1 MIPAEGIV
9 DSITHGL
16 VAIFLFH
23 SAFPG
28 LPLLFAVLGATLPDT
43 DILHRRFS
51 DRDPRLFVFSHGGF
65 THSIPGAAAIAA
77 GVAAGFQ
84 AWQIVAGQGYA
95 GAQVLAIAWALAF
108 SGALTH
114 LALDALAFPGIPL
127 LYPARTRKYSAGIFP
142 GPSLVLFG
150 MSLCFLLAHLSGY
163 AGIVTLHAYMGF
175 IGVYIAAHAAL
186 RALVTARHP
195 GLAIPTFNPL
205 KWLVIRE
212 SEGFFEVYSAGL
224 SKTYGKLAA
233 FPRHDGVRPG
243 CIERHAKDPE
253 VQRVAYHSY
262 LTVAGRQDGSVVIRD
277 PLRECGL
284 LPYPPHYRRV
294 CIPAGDGDDP

>member
-1 MIPAEGIV
+1 M

-16 VAIFLFH
+16 VAILLFH
-23 SAFPG
+23 APFPG

-51 DRDPRLFVFSHGGF
+51 DRDPRLCVFSHGGF

-77 GVAAGFQ
+77 GIAAGFQ
-84 AWQIVAGQGYA
+84 AWQFVAGQGYA

-108 SGALTH
+108 AGALTH

-150 MSLCFLLAHLSGY
+150 TSLCFLLAYLSGH
-163 AGIVTLHAYMGF
+163 AGIGTLHAYMGF
-175 IGVYIAAHAAL
+175 IGVFIVAHAAM
-186 RALVTARHP
+186 RAVVTARHP
-195 GLAIPTFNPL
+195 GLVIPTLNPL

-212 SEGFFEVYSAGL
+212 SEGFFEVYSAGPL
-224 SKTYGKLAA
+224 KIDRKLAS
-233 FPRHDGVRPG
+233 FPRHDGVGPG
-243 CIERHAKDPE
+243 CIERHSGDPE

-262 LTVAGRQDGSVVIRD
+262 LTVAGREDGSVVIRD

-284 LPYPPHYRRV
+284 LPYPPHYKRV

>member
-1 MIPAEGIV
+1 M

-16 VAIFLFH
+16 VGIFLFH
-23 SAFPG
+23 GPFPG
-28 LPLLFAVLGATLPDT
+28 LLLLFAVLGAILPDS

-65 THSIPGAAAIAA
+65 THSIPGAAAVAG

-95 GAQVLAIAWALAF
+95 GTQVLALGWALAF
-108 SGALTH
+108 AGALTH

-150 MSLCFLLAHLSGY
+150 TSVCVLLALLSGH
-163 AGIVTLHAYMGF
+163 AGIGTLPVYMGF
-175 IGVYIAAHAAL
+175 IAVFIVAHAVL
-186 RALVTARHP
+186 RAVVTSRHP
-195 GLAIPTFNPL
+195 GLAIPTLNPL
-205 KWLVIRE
+205 KWLVVRE
-212 SEGFFEVYSAGL
+212 SEDFFEVYSAGP
-224 SKTYGKLAA
+224 SKMDRKLAS
-233 FPRHDGVRPG
+233 FPRHDGVGPG
-243 CIERHAKDPE
+243 YIGRHIGDPE
-253 VQRVAYHSY
+253 VQRVVYHSY
-262 LTVAGRQDGSVVIRD
+262 LTVAGREDGSVVIRD

-294 CIPAGDGDDP
+294 CIPAGDGVDF